1 MAVLIFWVMLG
12 LLLLYL
18 GAEGLVKGA
27 SSVSFRLGIHPL
39 TIGLTV
45 VAFGTSTPE
54 LFTSIKAALTQL
66 GGISIGNAIGSNIF
80 NIAVIIGIAALIY
93 PMSIHIRLIR
103 QDVPIM
109 IGVSFLF
116 VLFFLDQQL
125 LRLEGLILTIGI
137 VVFTIYSFYQAQKI
151 DPEADS
157 VHVDKSIPNPLK
169 NIGFDILFI
178 IGGLGLLAFGSSL
191 LIDNSVKLARILGIG
206 EAIIGLTIISAG
218 TSLPELATSV
228 VAAIKKEPEIAI
240 GNIVGSNIFNI
251 LCVLGISS
259 LITPIQGR
267 GISLIDIAVMVGVSI
282 LLLPFMWTDKKISR
296 REGLVLIFIY
306 LCYLAYLIYT
316 SIG

>member
-1 MAVLIFWVMLG
+1 MLG

-137 VVFTIYSFYQAQKI
+137 VVFTIYSFYQAQQ
-151 DPEADS
+151 
-157 VHVDKSIPNPLK
+157 IP
-169 NIGFDILFI
+169 
-178 IGGLGLLAFGSSL
+178 SM
-191 LIDNSVKLARILGIG
+191 LINR
-206 EAIIGLTIISAG
+206 
-218 TSLPELATSV
+218 
-228 VAAIKKEPEIAI
+228 
-240 GNIVGSNIFNI
+240 F
-251 LCVLGISS
+251 
-259 LITPIQGR
+259 PIH
-267 GISLIDIAVMVGVSI
+267 
-282 LLLPFMWTDKKISR
+282 
-296 REGLVLIFIY
+296 
-306 LCYLAYLIYT
+306 
-316 SIG
+316 

>member
-1 MAVLIFWVMLG
+1 
-12 LLLLYL
+12 
-18 GAEGLVKGA
+18 
-27 SSVSFRLGIHPL
+27 
-39 TIGLTV
+39 
-45 VAFGTSTPE
+45 
-54 LFTSIKAALTQL
+54 
-66 GGISIGNAIGSNIF
+66 
-80 NIAVIIGIAALIY
+80 
-93 PMSIHIRLIR
+93 
-103 QDVPIM
+103 
-109 IGVSFLF
+109 
-116 VLFFLDQQL
+116 
-125 LRLEGLILTIGI
+125 
-137 VVFTIYSFYQAQKI
+137 
-151 DPEADS
+151 
-157 VHVDKSIPNPLK
+157 
-169 NIGFDILFI
+169 
-178 IGGLGLLAFGSSL
+178 LGLLAFGSSL